1 MAKRKASIPTNGDV
15 LESDE
20 EVYAVIDEQREAA
33 AANEVAAVMNGQQV
47 DVDELQAAAP
57 VVRTCLCGCGTP
69 VRGRRAYFAPG
80 HDSRLKSRLLLAA
93 RAGNAEARADLIKM
107 GWATNESIDRV
118 AASSRL
124 TEEQRRERE
133 RQRLTAKL
141 ERAKAEVARLEA
153 ELAELVS

>member
-1 MAKRKASIPTNGDV
+1 MAKRKVSSNGTT
-15 LESDE
+15 
-20 EVYAVIDEQREAA
+20 AAEAA
-33 AANEVAAVMNGQQV
+33 AVQEVQMGEQTETTSEQTTT
-47 DVDELQAAAP
+47 EP
-57 VVRTCLCGCGTP
+57 VVRTCLCGCGSP
-69 VRGRRAYFAPG
+69 VRGRRANFAPG

-133 RQRLTAKL
+133 RERLTAKL
-141 ERAKAEVARLEA
+141 ERARQEVARLEA
-153 ELAELVS
+153 ELAALA